1 MSMEKLPIKSR
12 AELVDRLRTMG
23 VVGAG
28 GAGFPT
34 HVKIQADCATLIVNG
49 AECEPL
55 LESDKHILFTEAEK
69 VCTAMDLVRQIS
81 GADRGVLGVKGKYTK
96 VVNRL
101 KEAVRP
107 FDKLE
112 VLELQNYYPAGD
124 EHSLVR
130 EVTGVSV
137 PPAAIPIAV
146 GCIVQNVETMR
157 NIYEAVF
164 NNAPVTA
171 RFLTCGGA
179 VARPSIVRARL
190 GVSFSEV
197 IAACGG
203 SLLDEYVILVG
214 GPMMGSITRDTDRP
228 VTKLTSGIIVLPVD
242 HPLVKTNAQSREWV
256 IARSKTACCQC
267 SYCTEM
273 CPRHLLGHK
282 LEPHKIMRQINL
294 GLDVPPEVIKGAL
307 LCSECGVCETVACN
321 MELSPRLMN
330 RFIKQGLR
338 EAGYKA
344 DFSGQ
349 KAVADEMWAYRKIP
363 TDRVINRLG
372 LSAYNTHPS
381 RLVEDLSSRRVEIVL
396 RQHIG
401 APAAALVRKGD
412 TVKRGDAIGDIPGG
426 AMGARIHASI
436 DGEVVLVDT
445 ERVII
450 QAK

>member
-1 MSMEKLPIKSR
+1 MEKLPIKSR
-12 AELVDRLRTMG
+12 AELADRLRSLG

-69 VCTAMDLVRQIS
+69 IFIAMDMVVKMN
-81 GADRGVLGVKGKYTK
+81 GADRGVLAVKGKYTK
-96 VVNRL
+96 VVKRL
-101 KEAVRP
+101 KEAVRA
-107 FDKLE
+107 FDTLE
-112 VLELQNYYPAGD
+112 VLELANYYPAGD

-157 NIYEAVF
+157 NIYEAAF

-179 VARPSIVRARL
+179 VARPSIVQARL
-190 GVSFSEV
+190 GVSFHEV

-203 SLLDEYVILVG
+203 TTLDEYVVLVG
-214 GPMMGSITRDTDRP
+214 GPMMGRIERGADLP
-228 VTKLTSGIIVLPVD
+228 VTKLTSGIIVLPPD
-242 HPLVKTNAQSREWV
+242 HPLTRTSAQSRAWV

-294 GLDVPPEVIKGAL
+294 GLDIPHDVIKGAL
-307 LCSECGVCETVACN
+307 LCSECGMCEVVSCT
-321 MELSPRLMN
+321 MDLSPRLMN
-330 RFIKQGLR
+330 RYIKQALR

-344 DFSGQ
+344 DFSGE
-349 KAVADEMWAYRKIP
+349 KAVASEMWAYRKIP
-363 TDRVINRLG
+363 TERVINRLG
-372 LSAYNTHPS
+372 LSRYDVHPT
-381 RLVEDLSSRRVEIVL
+381 RLVEDLASKRVEILV

-401 APAAALVRKGD
+401 APAAALVRTGD
-412 TVKRGDAIGDIPGG
+412 KVKRGDAVGDIPAG
-426 AMGARIHASI
+426 AMGARVHASI
-436 DGEVVLVDT
+436 DGEVVLADK

-450 QAK
+450 QAQ